1 MRLSGQARF
10 PDEYGQGHGGQMVY
24 AVSPSLN
31 PISLQVEENMTVFEG
46 EIAHLNC
53 KAQNLAEFTVSMTN
67 QRLLQYRIV
76 YNTSGAPKGRSL
88 GI

>member
-1 MRLSGQARF
+1 
-10 PDEYGQGHGGQMVY
+10 MVY

-67 QRLLQYRIV
+67 LRLLTTLV
-76 YNTSGAPKGRSL
+76 TAYNVFPEHVLVLAGPGNHGDL
-88 GI
+88 